1 MIQSKKKHCDG
12 CSQPKYIWKN
22 RGGKKY
28 CKTCWSC
35 HEGNVKLK
43 PTAKQKRISPR
54 SEKRI
59 IADKKYSKLRKRKLE
74 ESPIC
79 EAQIPGMCA
88 GASCQIHHKAGR
100 VGELYLDYSKFLAVC
115 HFCHVWIENN
125 PNEAKEL
132 GFSLK
137 RL

>member
-43 PTAKQKRISPR
+43 PIAKQKRISPR

-59 IADKKYSKLRKRKLE
+59 IADKKYSKLRKVFLE
-74 ESPIC
+74 EKPTC
-79 EAQIPGMCA
+79 EAQLIGCA
-88 GASCQIHHKAGR
+88 GASCQVHHTYSGKDR
-100 VGELYLDYSKFLAVC
+100 SEYYLDVSTWISICDSCHKWIHQYSK
-115 HFCHVWIENN
+115 
-125 PNEAKEL
+125 EAREL
-132 GFSLK
+132 GLLK
-137 RL
+137 

>member
-59 IADKKYSKLRKRKLE
+59 IADKKYSKLRKAFLE
-74 ESPIC
+74 EKPIC
-79 EAQIPGMCA
+79 EAQLIGCA
-88 GASCQIHHKAGR
+88 GTSCQVHHKAGR
-100 VGELYLDYSKFLAVC
+100 TGDLYLDVSKWLAVC
-115 HFCHVWIENN
+115 HQCHVWIENN
-125 PNEAKEL
+125 VTEAKKL
-132 GFSLK
+132 GFSLN